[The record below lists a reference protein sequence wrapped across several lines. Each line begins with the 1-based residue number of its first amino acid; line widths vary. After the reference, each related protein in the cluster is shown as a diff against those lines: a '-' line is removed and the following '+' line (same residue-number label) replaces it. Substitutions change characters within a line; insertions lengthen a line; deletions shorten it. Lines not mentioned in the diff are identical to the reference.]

1 MLVLKLMMMRRRCI
15 LLDRKSSATLNIV
28 LGEALGYGRA
38 LSEHILLDA
47 GLIPST
53 KVSKD
58 RTWDDAI
65 VQALVQAVVRL
76 EDWMQDVIL
85 GELVPE
91 GYILMQNKNLG
102 KDSSIS
108 QPRSV
113 SQMYDEFCPILLN
126 QFKSKDYT
134 KFETFDAALDEFYG
148 KIESQRSEQQQKAKE
163 NLASQKLNKIR
174 QDQVG
179 ALALLSKLT
188 HFWKVN

>member
-1 MLVLKLMMMRRRCI
+1 M
-15 LLDRKSSATLNIV
+15 NIV

-58 RTWDDAI
+58 RTWDDAT

-113 SQMYDEFCPILLN
+113 SQVFYFCIVLVV
-126 QFKSKDYT
+126 S
-134 KFETFDAALDEFYG
+134 
-148 KIESQRSEQQQKAKE
+148 
-163 NLASQKLNKIR
+163 
-174 QDQVG
+174 
-179 ALALLSKLT
+179 
-188 HFWKVN
+188 